1 MKKIINL
8 NEDNIKEMGAN
19 IMKKFDEK
27 YLELFLNLFN
37 KLPSQQ
43 IESVKTEDIP
53 KEIERILS
61 KALKNKNIKINGNG
75 LTEPINVE
83 IEKNK

>member
-1 MKKIINL
+1 MKEI
-8 NEDNIKEMGAN
+8 
-19 IMKKFDEK
+19 DEK
-27 YLELFLNLFN
+27 YLDMSLELFN

-43 IESVKTEDIP
+43 IKSVKTEDIP

-61 KALKNKNIKINGNG
+61 KVLKNKNIKINGNG

-83 IEKNK
+83 IEKRKE

>member
-1 MKKIINL
+1 M
-8 NEDNIKEMGAN
+8 E
-19 IMKKFDEK
+19 EK
-27 YLELFLNLFN
+27 YLELTLELFN

-43 IESVKTEDIP
+43 IKPLKTEDIP

-61 KALKNKNIKINGNG
+61 KTLKNKNIKINGNG

-83 IEKNK
+83 IEDEKKVED

>member
-1 MKKIINL
+1 MKEI
-8 NEDNIKEMGAN
+8 
-19 IMKKFDEK
+19 DEK
-27 YLELFLNLFN
+27 FLDLSLELFN

-43 IESVKTEDIP
+43 IKPLKTEDIP

-61 KALKNKNIKINGNG
+61 KVLKNKNVKINGNG

-83 IEKNK
+83 IKDEKKVED

>member
-1 MKKIINL
+1 M
-8 NEDNIKEMGAN
+8 E
-19 IMKKFDEK
+19 EK
-27 YLELFLNLFN
+27 YLELTLELFN

-43 IESVKTEDIP
+43 IKPLKTEDIP

>member
-1 MKKIINL
+1 MTEI
-8 NEDNIKEMGAN
+8 
-19 IMKKFDEK
+19 DEK
-27 YLELFLNLFN
+27 YLYLSLKLFN

-43 IESVKTEDIP
+43 IKPLKTEDIP
-53 KEIERILS
+53 GEIERILS

-83 IEKNK
+83 IKDEKKVED

>member
-1 MKKIINL
+1 M
-8 NEDNIKEMGAN
+8 E
-19 IMKKFDEK
+19 EK
-27 YLELFLNLFN
+27 YLELSLKLFN

-43 IESVKTEDIP
+43 IKPVKTEDIP
-53 KEIERILS
+53 GEIERILS

-83 IEKNK
+83 IEDEKKMED

>member
-1 MKKIINL
+1 MKKI
-8 NEDNIKEMGAN
+8 
-19 IMKKFDEK
+19 DEK
-27 YLELFLNLFN
+27 YLELSLELFN

-43 IESVKTEDIP
+43 IKPLKLEDIP

-75 LTEPINVE
+75 LTEPINAEIKDEKKVE
-83 IEKNK
+83 N

>member
-1 MKKIINL
+1 MKEI
-8 NEDNIKEMGAN
+8 
-19 IMKKFDEK
+19 DEK
-27 YLELFLNLFN
+27 YLELTLELFN

-43 IESVKTEDIP
+43 IKPVKTEDIP

-61 KALKNKNIKINGNG
+61 KVLKNKNVKVNGNG

-83 IEKNK
+83 IENEKKVED

>member
-1 MKKIINL
+1 MK
-8 NEDNIKEMGAN
+8 DM
-19 IMKKFDEK
+19 DDK
-27 YLELFLNLFN
+27 YLDLTLKLFN

-43 IESVKTEDIP
+43 IKPLKTEDIP

-61 KALKNKNIKINGNG
+61 KVLKNKNIKIKGNG

-83 IEKNK
+83 IKDEKKVED

>member
-1 MKKIINL
+1 MKEI
-8 NEDNIKEMGAN
+8 D
-19 IMKKFDEK
+19 DK
-27 YLELFLNLFN
+27 YLELSLELFN

-43 IESVKTEDIP
+43 IIKTEDIP

-75 LTEPINVE
+75 LTEAIDAE
-83 IEKNK
+83 IEKQKNS

>member
-1 MKKIINL
+1 M
-8 NEDNIKEMGAN
+8 E
-19 IMKKFDEK
+19 EK
-27 YLELFLNLFN
+27 YLELTLELFN

-43 IESVKTEDIP
+43 IKPVKTEDIP

-61 KALKNKNIKINGNG
+61 KVLKNKNIKINGNG

>member
-1 MKKIINL
+1 M
-8 NEDNIKEMGAN
+8 E
-19 IMKKFDEK
+19 EK
-27 YLELFLNLFN
+27 YLELSLELFN

-43 IESVKTEDIP
+43 IKPLKTEDIP

-61 KALKNKNIKINGNG
+61 KALKNKNIKINRNG

-83 IEKNK
+83 IEDEKKVED